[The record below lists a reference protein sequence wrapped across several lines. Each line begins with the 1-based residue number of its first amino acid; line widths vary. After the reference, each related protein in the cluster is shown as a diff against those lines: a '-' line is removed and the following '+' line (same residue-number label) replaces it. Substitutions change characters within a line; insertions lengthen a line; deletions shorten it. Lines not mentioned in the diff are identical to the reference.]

1 MPEAAALFRV
11 DGPVE
16 PSRPDVALHAVPA
29 PVPPAPRVELAPYD
43 LTAALTLEREL
54 GVSHVLGQVLVRR
67 GLSDVSAA
75 RAFLHPTEAHDP
87 SAFAGIERAV
97 DVIQRHIRA
106 GSRIVVHGDY
116 DVDGV
121 CATATMVRALRALG
135 ADVGWYLPDRLTD
148 GYGLALETVRRLAAG
163 GAALLVTVDCAI
175 TAVDEVAEARE
186 AGIEVVV
193 CDHHAPRADGRL
205 PDCEIVHP
213 GVCGYPC
220 VDLCGTGVAHKLAQ
234 ALGAPGV
241 EDDIEL
247 VALAT
252 VADLMPLVGE
262 NRKLVGDG
270 LRALSRTARPGLRA
284 LMTVAK
290 ADPSALDTRA
300 LGFRLAPRIN
310 AAGRLRRADA
320 GLELLLT
327 DDEHRAAEI
336 AAELDRV
343 NTERRA
349 VEQRIVWEAESQVAD
364 FGERRAYVLAG
375 EDWHPGVVGIVAS
388 RIVERHHRPVV
399 VVALDGDVGSGSAR
413 SIPGFDLLGALHAT
427 AEHLERYGG
436 HRAAAGMT
444 VRRDRIDGFRR
455 ALEEHAEA
463 VLPDDLL
470 VARERVDAIA
480 SGCELGLDLAEELE
494 LLEPC
499 GMGNPRSRLLVP
511 GARLRAPRPMG
522 DGRHLRFVVG
532 SGGISARAVAFGCD
546 GKLGVEP
553 DEPADATFRLE
564 RNFWNGAVEPRL
576 VLGHARPCAPDA
588 IELLGEP
595 DDYLG
600 AALGASEPDPPPA
613 RSVAGART
621 VLDRRGHSPLA
632 VLRDALAA
640 GGGDPGGGG
649 GEPGAGGGEP
659 MAGGGEPGAGGGE
672 PGAGGGVLG
681 VCADAPRRMSGLS
694 SRVGGFALISYH
706 ALARDP
712 GVGEPF
718 AHLVALDPPTSAA
731 ARDTLAV
738 GRGFAHLAWGE
749 PELRFAQQMHELEY
763 GLRAS
768 LVAFYRALRLRG
780 RVTGQELEHLLRGDG
795 PHARPARLAARLIK
809 VLAELELVSLDRDL
823 PALAIAGAAPT
834 ALDRS
839 PAFRV
844 YAQLYE
850 DGRRF
855 LSSANHLPG
864 G

>member
-1 MPEAAALFRV
+1 MPEAAALFRA
-11 DGPVE
+11 DHPVE
-16 PSRPDVALHAVPA
+16 PSRPEVALHAVPKPA
-29 PVPPAPRVELAPYD
+29 PPAPRLELAPYN

-54 GVSHVLGQVLVRR
+54 GVSHVLAQVLVRR

-87 SAFAGIERAV
+87 SAFAGIDRAV
-97 DVIQRHIRA
+97 GMIERHVRA

-163 GAALLVTVDCAI
+163 GTALLITVDCAI
-175 TAVDEVAEARE
+175 TAVDEVAAARA
-186 AGIEVVV
+186 AGVEVVV

-205 PDCEIVHP
+205 PDCDIVHP
-213 GVCGYPC
+213 AVCGYPC
-220 VDLCGTGVAHKLAQ
+220 VDLCGTGVAYKVAQ

-262 NRKLVGDG
+262 NRRLVREG

-327 DDEHRAAEI
+327 DDEQRAGEI

-349 VEQRIVWEAESQVAD
+349 VEQRIVWEAEAQVAE

-388 RIVERHHRPVV
+388 RIVERHHRPAV

-444 VRRDRIDGFRR
+444 VQRDRIDGFRR
-455 ALEEHAEA
+455 ALEDHAEA

-470 VARERVDAIA
+470 IARERVDAIA

-511 GARLRAPRPMG
+511 GARLRDPRPMG

-532 SGGISARAVAFGCD
+532 SGGINARAVAFGCD

-576 VLGHARPCAPDA
+576 VLGHARPCAPGRDRVA
-588 IELLGEP
+588 RRARRLPRRRARRLGP
-595 DDYLG
+595 RSPAGTVRCRRAYG
-600 AALGASEPDPPPA
+600 ARPPRPQPA
-613 RSVAGART
+613 RGPPRRAGGRRRGARGRGRGARGRRRCACGR
-621 VLDRRGHSPLA
+621 RRGA
-632 VLRDALAA
+632 RGRWRGARGVRRRAA
-640 GGGDPGGGG
+640 PAERAQLQGRR
-649 GEPGAGGGEP
+649 
-659 MAGGGEPGAGGGE
+659 
-672 PGAGGGVLG
+672 
-681 VCADAPRRMSGLS
+681 VCADLLPRARARSSGRPAVRPSGRARSADVL
-694 SRVGGFALISYH
+694 GGQGHTGRGTGLRSF
-706 ALARDP
+706 
-712 GVGEPF
+712 GVG
-718 AHLVALDPPTSAA
+718 
-731 ARDTLAV
+731 
-738 GRGFAHLAWGE
+738 
-749 PELRFAQQMHELEY
+749 
-763 GLRAS
+763 RA
-768 LVAFYRALRLRG
+768 
-780 RVTGQELEHLLRGDG
+780 
-795 PHARPARLAARLIK
+795 
-809 VLAELELVSLDRDL
+809 
-823 PALAIAGAAPT
+823 
-834 ALDRS
+834 
-839 PAFRV
+839 
-844 YAQLYE
+844 
-850 DGRRF
+850 
-855 LSSANHLPG
+855 
-864 G
+864 